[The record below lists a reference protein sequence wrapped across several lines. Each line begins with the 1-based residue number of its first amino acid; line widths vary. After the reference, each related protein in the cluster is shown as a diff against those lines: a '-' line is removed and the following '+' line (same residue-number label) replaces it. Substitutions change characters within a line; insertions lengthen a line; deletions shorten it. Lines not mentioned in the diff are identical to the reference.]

1 MNTLTFFKQNG
12 KLFGFSSVGHA
23 GRGTKGNDVVCAAI
37 SEAVRYTANMLD
49 AFGHETSVS
58 VYEGKAVIS
67 VTVKSPDI
75 NSETVLKTFLSEA
88 RLIKEEYPKNIPIH
102 ITEV

>member
-23 GRGTKGNDVVCAAI
+23 GRGSKGNDVVCAAI
-37 SEAVRYTANMLD
+37 SESVRYTANLLE
-49 AFGHETSVS
+49 AFGHETGISVH
-58 VYEGKAVIS
+58 EEKAVIS
-67 VTVKSPDI
+67 VTVKSPDQS
-75 NSETVLKTFLSEA
+75 SEAVLQTFLSEA
-88 RLIKEEYPKNIPIH
+88 RLIKEEYPKNITIH